1 MIHNFNTILKS
12 RSFIKGR
19 NNLACTVFFPVKCG
33 NNCPFC
39 TSKQMYDNYE
49 FSKEY
54 LEKILKS
61 IGIANNCEAIT
72 EFVIT
77 GGEPLSDLKV
87 LKTLVASMKKPIYIN
102 TSLPKVKNIDKCIE
116 FINKEPKIR
125 GVNISRH
132 IGNVYNVGTCD
143 KDKIDKIKKYKRINC
158 IIKPEYVFE
167 EDKLFK
173 FIEHFTDKRTMINF
187 RADYRMVTTDT
198 LKNRDKIDEW
208 LLNNY
213 RYEHSANCMVCNS
226 EFFSDDDE
234 TVICY
239 HRGLEHSKVVTSKYI
254 YVNDVLIDL
263 YGNMHDDW
271 DMNEDPIEQEGF
283 MYWLEAHKKDKSK
296 VVFDEDYEDDND
308 DVYEDEEVVTEEV
321 KTTCKSCKKPVK
333 YRSSCGGGYAYEYN
347 TSFGCGGYSGCGGGS
362 SHGYSGCGSSG
373 CGGGC

>member
-1 MIHNFNTILKS
+1 MIHNFNNILKLK
-12 RSFIKGR
+12 SFIKGR

-61 IGIANNCEAIT
+61 ISIANNCEAIT

-87 LKTLVASMKKPIYIN
+87 LKTLVASIKKPIYIN
-102 TSLPKVKNIDKCIE
+102 TSLPKVEDINKCIE

-173 FIEHFTDKRTMINF
+173 FIEHFTDKKTMINF

-263 YGNMHDDW
+263 YGNMHNDW
-271 DMNEDPIEQEGF
+271 DMNEDPSEMDYF
-283 MYWLEAHKKDKSK
+283 MHWLETYREEECDN
-296 VVFDEDYEDDND
+296 DYEDCD
-308 DVYEDEEVVTEEV
+308 DYEDEEVVTEEV
-321 KTTCKSCKKPVK
+321 KTTCRSCKKPVK
-333 YRSSCGGGYAYEYN
+333 YHSSCGGGYAYEYN
-347 TSFGCGGYSGCGGGS
+347 PSFGCGGGYSGCGGGS
-362 SHGYSGCGSSG
+362 SHRYSS